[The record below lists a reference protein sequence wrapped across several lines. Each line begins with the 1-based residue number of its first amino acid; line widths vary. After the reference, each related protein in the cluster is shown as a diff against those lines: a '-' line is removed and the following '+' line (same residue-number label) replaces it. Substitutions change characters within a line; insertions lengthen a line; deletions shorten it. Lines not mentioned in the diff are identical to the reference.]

1 MQFKY
6 HVNIKYKNEKGFCHQ
21 FQISCCKFE
30 WSELIQTSKTLTND
44 KNVKSKIL
52 TCAQLLLFEELEK
65 RMLHWSNFVI

>member
-30 WSELIQTSKTLTND
+30 WSELIQTSKTLNND
-44 KNVKSKIL
+44 KKCKKHDINMRSVIAFRGIGKEY
-52 TCAQLLLFEELEK
+52 AALE
-65 RMLHWSNFVI
+65 